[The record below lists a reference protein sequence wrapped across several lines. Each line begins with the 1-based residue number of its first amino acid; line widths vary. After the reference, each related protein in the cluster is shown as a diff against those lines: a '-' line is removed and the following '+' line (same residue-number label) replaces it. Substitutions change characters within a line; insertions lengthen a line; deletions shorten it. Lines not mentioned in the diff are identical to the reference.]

1 MPTLSALVAALLLAA
16 SQQAQPPPAFY
27 QLVVHPIVE
36 PEPAEDEP
44 TPDEDEL
51 ALDPAE
57 EQAAALPPSRIR
69 TYDFDSWQSSASAA
83 WSAARP
89 LRRLSIAADDALTTA
104 CTGTE
109 AGAAIIDLRSGRRWL
124 GGSAA
129 LRPIRSVVKA
139 PLALAAI
146 TQAERDGTLDD
157 PELAEQ
163 TQAAVAHG
171 DNDAATALYD
181 RIDGS
186 AGLADLYLRLDLP
199 RLADQLHPWAWGLA
213 QANPADLADL
223 AAAFATSPNISE
235 TARQR
240 ILDLMLETDQKLRWG
255 AVAAPENWQL
265 AVRTGLFY
273 EEGAGLHLNS
283 AALWLDPAGTPRYA
297 IAIITHDDHRGR
309 RASWNCQYH
318 VGRAI
323 SQALAQRSAIAR
335 VNEFA
340 VNP

>member
-1 MPTLSALVAALLLAA
+1 MHTLSALIAALLLAA
-16 SQQAQPPPAFY
+16 AQQAQPPPAAY
-27 QLVVHPIVE
+27 QLVSHPIVE
-36 PEPAEDEP
+36 PVDEPESAEDEL
-44 TPDEDEL
+44 TLDPDE
-51 ALDPAE
+51 
-57 EQAAALPPSRIR
+57 EQVAALPPPRIR
-69 TYDFDSWQSSASAA
+69 TYDFDSWRGGASAA

-89 LRRLSIAADDALTTA
+89 LRRLSVAADDALTTA
-104 CTGTE
+104 CTDTE

-146 TQAERDGTLDD
+146 IQAERDGTLDD

-163 TQAAVAHG
+163 TQEAVAHG

-186 AGLADLYLRLDLP
+186 AGLADLYLSLDLP

-223 AAAFATSPNISE
+223 AAAFAASPNISE
-235 TARQR
+235 LARQR
-240 ILDLMLETDQKLRWG
+240 ILDLMLETDQRLRWG
-255 AVAAPENWQL
+255 AGAVPEGWQL

-273 EEGAGLHLNS
+273 EEDFYEEDAGLHLNS
-283 AALWLDPAGTPRYA
+283 AALWLDPAGAPRYA
-297 IAIITHDDHRGR
+297 IAIITHDDR
-309 RASWNCQYH
+309 RERTASWNCQYH

-323 SQALAQRSAIAR
+323 SRALSQRSAIA
-335 VNEFA
+335 
-340 VNP
+340 P